1 MSSEDGIIPKIKPL
15 KAPEKTIPIYWAN
28 NSSLYRVKYI
38 LNKKNCRNIVY
49 FKFFKIIYL
58 YVYFFLYF
66 LYINIFNYFLK
77 YRTKIPRIGCG
88 MLKLGIE

>member
-38 LNKKNCRNIVY
+38 LNKKIVEIQ
-49 FKFFKIIYL
+49 FIL
-58 YVYFFLYF
+58 NFLK
-66 LYINIFNYFLK
+66 LYIYMFTFFYIFY
-77 YRTKIPRIGCG
+77 T
-88 MLKLGIE
+88 